1 MFNFSTVRIDRI
13 HSMTI
18 SCSSVS
24 YSYILTGFHFGFRS
38 RRSFFH
44 VTDIR
49 RIAINCSAAC
59 NIGDLFSACVN
70 TTGLR
75 YTRTTING

>member
-1 MFNFSTVRIDRI
+1 MLYFRAVRIDRI

-24 YSYILTGFHFGFRS
+24 YSYIRTGFHFGFRS
-38 RRSFFH
+38 RCYFFH

-49 RIAINCSAAC
+49 RIAINCSATC
-59 NIGDLFSACVN
+59 NIGDLLTACIN